1 MEQLEQL
8 ERKHTTKFILAN
20 AKKDK
25 ANMLV
30 DEFFRTFSIVS
41 LGGDKRESVYY
52 DTKDYFFREKGISIH
67 FSSGKGIASKFL
79 ISYDSSAVQRV
90 EFLKNMPS
98 YYKIATNDSN
108 PKSHIECI
116 NQAVLTIFPS
126 GFGTDVDEKIKELVP
141 VLRLNKVCDRY
152 RVINN
157 RGVKVKFSFNNTIA
171 SDLVAGGKAK
181 FDTLEIESDT
191 NVDFG
196 VYKDFEKAILLQFP
210 TMLKISSNEMTAA
223 TELIKG

>member
-1 MEQLEQL
+1 MEQLETL
-8 ERKHTTKFILAN
+8 ERKHTTKFLLAN

-25 ANMLV
+25 GAMLT
-30 DEFFRTFSIVS
+30 DDYFRTFSIVS

-98 YYKIATNDSN
+98 YYKIATNDSK
-108 PKSHIECI
+108 PVSHLECI

-126 GFGTDVDEKIKELVP
+126 GFGADVDEKIRELVP
-141 VLRLNKVCDRY
+141 VLRISKVCDRY

-157 RGVKVKFSFNNTIA
+157 NGVKVKFSFNNIVA
-171 SDLVAGGKAK
+171 ADLLNGGKAK
-181 FDTLEIESDT
+181 YDLLEVESDV

-196 VYKDFEKAILLQFP
+196 VYKDFEKSVLLQFP
-210 TMLKISSNEMTAA
+210 TMLKAPNNEFTLAL
-223 TELIKG
+223 EQIKG